1 MSSYL
6 SISGVITRI
15 QPLTGVNSS
24 QYGCTLNMTIRST
37 QQGEVNFTLNG
48 DTYVVDNTTL
58 RPGDQVTVF
67 YDGNAP
73 TPLIYPPQYKAV
85 VIAVST
91 YYQYYLGEFYNN
103 FVSTDGVLQ
112 LNSMA
117 ALNAYLPNGQIY
129 SGALVGKTVLVE
141 YTTSTR
147 SIPAQTTPNRVIVFC
162 YS

>member
-6 SISGVITRI
+6 SVSGVITRI

-24 QYGCTLNMTIRST
+24 QFGCTLNMSIRST

-73 TPLIYPPQYKAV
+73 APLIYPPQYKAV

-103 FVSTDGVLQ
+103 FVSTDGTLQ

-117 ALNAYLPNGQIY
+117 SLNAYLPNGQIY
-129 SGALVGKTVLVE
+129 SGALAGKTVLIE

-147 SIPAQTTPNRVIVFC
+147 SIPAQTTPNRIIVFC